1 MMVRYLIINY
11 WKGLDS
17 LMNVKNF
24 LQLPITKD
32 FTVVAGRNGLH
43 KPVQNVEILDFE
55 FSPDIETVRETI
67 FTPNSVIL
75 SSLLF
80 AKQHPDYLLHAVKSL
95 IQLDASALAYKPVIY
110 NDLPEEVLSL
120 ANAHHFPIL
129 RFGGD
134 EFFEKIILETMAY
147 AKTQDYTFFL
157 ETIMKRLI
165 QEEMSDEQIT
175 SFLQQLNKPFE
186 KYVFVAN
193 IQMQSVKNTQWMQPF
208 LQLELLLKTGLICKY
223 KNSIFIIVT
232 NPSQHFH
239 FENFLNEWLTMY
251 NLSTDQLTI
260 GYSQVHVTQTA
271 LHLAVRE
278 AFFARIMAE
287 IDMTTSCHYEQLG
300 SESLLIE
307 LHRKDPH
314 FAINYVNSYLRPLL
328 DEKVDTDLLK
338 TAITYIAK
346 KGNIKEVAVA
356 HFCHPNTIR
365 YRMTKIRQLVAPL
378 DNDYV
383 FYERLSAAVKLYLLH
398 SKIKD

>member
-1 MMVRYLIINY
+1 
-11 WKGLDS
+11 
-17 LMNVKNF
+17 MNVKNF

-32 FTVVAGRNGLH
+32 FTVVAGSNGLH

-55 FSPDIETVRETI
+55 FSPDIHTVRETI

-80 AKQHPDYLLHAVKSL
+80 AKQQPDYLVNAVKNL
-95 IQLDASALAYKPVIY
+95 IQLEASALAYKPVIY
-110 NDLPEEVLSL
+110 NELPEEVLAL

-165 QEEMSDEQIT
+165 NEDVSAEQIT

-193 IQMQSVKNTQWMQPF
+193 FQMQAVSNTQWMQPF
-208 LQLELLLKTGLICKY
+208 LQLEPLLKTGVICKY
-223 KNSIFIIVT
+223 KNSLFILMT
-232 NPSQHFH
+232 NLSQHFQ
-239 FENFLNEWLTMY
+239 FEKFLNEWLTMY
-251 NLSTDQLTI
+251 DISTDKLTV
-260 GYSQVHVTQTA
+260 GYSQVHITQTA

-278 AFFARIMAE
+278 AFAARLMAE
-287 IDMTTSCHYEQLG
+287 IDMTPTCHYTRLG
-300 SESLLIE
+300 SDSLLIE
-307 LHRKDPH
+307 LHRKDPQ
-314 FAINYVNSYLRPLL
+314 FAMHYVKNYLGPLL
-328 DEKVDTDLLK
+328 DEKVDTDFIN

-398 SKIKD
+398 SKIAE